1 MEYLCLVYVDENR
14 LASLPRDERDTLL
27 ARTCG
32 YRRDLLARH
41 HYLWA
46 RWLPPARLATTVRR
60 GDGSIRLRDSAAVPG
75 DEQLGLVVLL
85 RADDLDQALKLAAEL
100 PLVGLGC
107 VEVRPLGESAPW
119 GRQEGDQGRDAFAG

>member
-41 HYLWA
+41 HYVWA
-46 RWLPPARLATTVRR
+46 RWLAAARLATTVRR
-60 GDGSIRLRDSAAVPG
+60 GDGRIGLRGSAGVPG
-75 DEQLGLVVLL
+75 DEQWGVGVWR
-85 RADDLDQALKLAAEL
+85 RADDMC
-100 PLVGLGC
+100 PL
-107 VEVRPLGESAPW
+107 
-119 GRQEGDQGRDAFAG
+119 